1 MFNKKVRKMSK
12 INKELLKNI
21 TVLYVEDDD
30 LIREEVSSFCKQ
42 NIKNFYCVNNA
53 DEGIKLFS
61 KINPDLLI
69 IDLSLPKKN
78 GLEMIN
84 ELNTKIPVI
93 FTAKYSDMDLFLEAI
108 SFNIY
113 KFNIKPIN
121 LNKLLL
127 NIQESVSSSVFREK
141 LFEKMNLLDIIDEN
155 VLISIT
161 DNKGI
166 IIDASSAFCK
176 FVKYSKDELLGE
188 NHKKL
193 RHPDTPD
200 SFYAN
205 MWCVLNT
212 KKVFKEEIKN
222 LNKDGNVYWSTLT
235 ITPVLDER
243 GEILNFIAI
252 RQDITNKKKL
262 ESLSIVDEL
271 TTLYNRRY
279 FNKIIEEEIRRVKRE
294 NLNISVLCIDIDNF
308 KKYNDCYGH
317 PQGDSALSQI
327 SLYLKEHASRASDYV
342 FRLGG
347 EEFCIISS
355 GGKIN
360 ESFVFMDSIVKG
372 IEALKIEHKK
382 SEVSE
387 YLTISAGLIVLSAD
401 KITDSKHLYTCAD
414 EALYTA
420 KNEGRNRL
428 LLSNKSL

>member
-1 MFNKKVRKMSK
+1 MSK
-12 INKELLKNI
+12 INKKLLENI

-42 NIKNFYCVNNA
+42 YIKNFYYVNNA

-61 KINPDLLI
+61 NINPDLII
-69 IDLSLPKKN
+69 IDLSMPKKN
-78 GLEMIN
+78 GLEMIK

-93 FTAKYSDMDLFLEAI
+93 FTVKYSDMDLFLDAI
-108 SFNIY
+108 RFNMY

-121 LNKLLL
+121 LNNLLL
-127 NIQESVSSSVFREK
+127 NIQDSVSSCIFRTK
-141 LFEKMNLLDIIDEN
+141 LFEKVNLLDIIDEN

-161 DNKGI
+161 DKNGI
-166 IIDASSAFCK
+166 IIDASNAFCK

-205 MWCVLNT
+205 MWSVLNA

-222 LNKDGNVYWSTLT
+222 LNNDGDLYWATLT
-235 ITPVLDER
+235 ITPVLDEM
-243 GEILNFIAI
+243 GDILNFIAI

-271 TTLYNRRY
+271 TTHYNRRY

-294 NLNISVLCIDIDNF
+294 NLNISVMCIDIDYF
-308 KKYNDCYGH
+308 KKYNDFYGH
-317 PQGDSALSQI
+317 PQGDSALSLI
-327 SLYLKEHASRASDYV
+327 SLYLKECASRASDYV

-355 GGKIN
+355 GGRIN
-360 ESFVFMDSIVKG
+360 ESFAFMDSIVNG

-382 SEVSE
+382 SEISE
-387 YLTISAGLIVLSAD
+387 YLTISAGLIVLSGD
-401 KITDSKHLYTCAD
+401 KITDSKHLYTYAD

-428 LLSNKSL
+428 LLSNKSLGY

>member
-1 MFNKKVRKMSK
+1 MSK
-12 INKELLKNI
+12 INKEFLKNM

-42 NIKNFYCVNNA
+42 YIENFYCVNNT

-61 KINPDLLI
+61 NINPDLII
-69 IDLSLPKKN
+69 IDLYMPKKN
-78 GLEMIN
+78 GLEMIK

-93 FTAKYSDMDLFLEAI
+93 FTAKYSDRDLFLEAI
-108 SFNIY
+108 AFNIY

-121 LNKLLL
+121 LNNLLL
-127 NIQESVSSSVFREK
+127 TIQDSVSSCVFRTK
-141 LFEKMNLLDIIDEN
+141 LFEKVNLLDIIDEN

-166 IIDASSAFCK
+166 VIDASSAFCK

-188 NHKKL
+188 NHKKF

-205 MWCVLNT
+205 MWGVLNA

-222 LNKDGNVYWSTLT
+222 LNKDGDIYWSILT

-243 GEILNFIAI
+243 GDILNFIAI
-252 RQDITNKKKL
+252 REDITNKKKL

-294 NLNISVLCIDIDNF
+294 DLNISVMCIDIDNF
-308 KKYNDCYGH
+308 KKYNDFYGH
-317 PQGDSALSQI
+317 PKGDSALLEI
-327 SLYLKEHASRASDYV
+327 SLYLKEKASRASDYV

-360 ESFVFMDSIVKG
+360 ESLAFMNSIVNG

-387 YLTISAGLIVLSAD
+387 YLTISAGLIVLKAD
-401 KITDSKHLYTCAD
+401 QIRDSKHLYTYAD
-414 EALYTA
+414 EALYIA
-420 KNEGRNRL
+420 KNEGRNKL
-428 LLSNKSL
+428 VLSNKSL